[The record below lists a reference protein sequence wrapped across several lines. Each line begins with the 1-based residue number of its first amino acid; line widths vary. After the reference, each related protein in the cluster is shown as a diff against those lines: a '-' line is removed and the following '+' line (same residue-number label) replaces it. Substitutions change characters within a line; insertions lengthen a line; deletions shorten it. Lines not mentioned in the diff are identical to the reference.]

1 MLRATV
7 ALALLV
13 PHLASLASRLQRSQD
28 ADSNSGTDSMVG
40 EVQAAMVMSS
50 MLPQHGPGPTKEVAQ
65 KMRDAGDIFHSGW
78 ELLQTAQQSLNGV
91 KEQLYAKMHLQS
103 VAQDLA
109 TAEEC
114 LLKGGK
120 KLLTARKM
128 QSEAQDA
135 LQSSQTNV
143 LGPPPEEPKS
153 WSEVDRMN
161 HLTRKSENELKANM
175 RYLKQMAQRNGISL
189 ISVASEKVIKVDDD
203 SGDASI
209 LAFMAKMD

>member
-1 MLRATV
+1 
-7 ALALLV
+7 
-13 PHLASLASRLQRSQD
+13 
-28 ADSNSGTDSMVG
+28 
-40 EVQAAMVMSS
+40 

-65 KMRDAGDIFHSGW
+65 KMRDAGNIFHSGW
-78 ELLQTAQQSLNGV
+78 ELLQTAQVSLQGV
-91 KEQLYAKMHLQS
+91 KEQLYAKMHLGS

-135 LQSSQTNV
+135 LQSSVPPTY

-161 HLTRKSENELKANM
+161 HLTRKSESELKANM
-175 RYLKQMAQRNGISL
+175 RYLKQMAQKSGLSL
-189 ISVASEKVIKVDDD
+189 ISVDSEKVTKVADD